1 MYELEEWKEPGAE
14 LISDGPMPVYSHRT
28 VWEPNIEKPI
38 LTGGVSLCFPCQDI
52 AYLAQ
57 MGGVPSGRVESA
69 AYGSTA
75 VRWTDPAQ
83 MRAAILRAIADQ
95 ESALQQLATALIATG
110 ALQLQT
116 GLTLHI
122 GIEIEDGRGNRSVPL
137 PSIDPT
143 VEFPLH

>member
-1 MYELEEWKEPGAE
+1 M
-14 LISDGPMPVYSHRT
+14 
-28 VWEPNIEKPI
+28 
-38 LTGGVSLCFPCQDI
+38 
-52 AYLAQ
+52 
-57 MGGVPSGRVESA
+57 ESA

-83 MRAAILRAIADQ
+83 VRAAILRAIADQ

-110 ALQLQT
+110 ALRSSET